1 MDDVVEQTPEE
12 LLAQAAVAARTLLG
26 YSLQGAAEGLEIE
39 ESILFNIEDGTMP
52 INGEMREAMES
63 FYDVDLDRFISNKAD
78 YVPRVVPEYDEERGL
93 VVLGSMGVRF
103 RVGVD
108 ENDALLRGY
117 SAAVRRLRGLAPS
130 VPLQIRHADVPI
142 LAGLLDLTDPEL
154 EDRARFW
161 FGQSEEAAHG
171 LVAHLRLMRGAEA
184 IRRAQASA

>member
-26 YSLQGAAEGLEIE
+26 YSLKGAAEGLEIE
-39 ESILFNIEDGTMP
+39 ESILSNIEHGTMP
-52 INGEMREAMES
+52 LNGEMREAMES
-63 FYDVDLDRFISNKAD
+63 FYDVDLDRFISNKAE
-78 YVPRVVPEYDEERGL
+78 YVPRVVPEYDEDRGL

-142 LAGLLDLTDPEL
+142 LAGLLDLSDPEL

>member
-1 MDDVVEQTPEE
+1 MEDVVEQTPEQ

-26 YSLQGAAEGLEIE
+26 YSLQGAAEGIEVE
-39 ESILFNIEDGTMP
+39 ESILANIEQGDMP
-52 INGEMREAMES
+52 LNGAMRTAMED
-63 FYDVDLDRFISNKAD
+63 FYGVDLDKFITNKAG
-78 YVPRVVPEYDEERGL
+78 YVPRVLPEYDEERGL
-93 VVLGSMGVRF
+93 LILGSMGVRF

-130 VPLQIRHADVPI
+130 VPLQIRHADVPM
-142 LAGLLDLTDPEL
+142 LAHLLDLSDPEL

-161 FGQSEEAAHG
+161 FGQTPEAARG

-184 IRRAQASA
+184 IRRSQAAA